1 MATWNARDYSQNS
14 SAQQKWAH
22 ELIDKLHLRGDEHVL
37 DIGCGDGKVT
47 AELARRVPGGVV
59 VGIDNSRDMVWFARE
74 TFPESTHA
82 NLFFL
87 HCDAAAMQFQD
98 QFDVIF
104 SNAALHWI
112 VNHRPVL
119 QGISRA
125 LKPKGRIL
133 LQMGGRGNAAGVL
146 GVVNG
151 VASAPKWSKF
161 FQDFRFP
168 YGFHGP
174 EDYCDWLAES
184 GLAPQRIELI
194 PKDMIHA
201 SIDKFSGWFRT
212 TWMPWIQSVPE
223 DRREEFIETVIIRYL
238 SAHPVD
244 EIGRVH
250 VEMVRLE
257 VEARGPE

>member
-1 MATWNARDYSQNS
+1 MTTWNAQDYSQNS

-22 ELIDKLHLRGDEHVL
+22 ELIDKLHLRADEHVL

-47 AELARRVPGGVV
+47 AELARRASRGVV

-87 HCDAAAMQFQD
+87 HCDASAMQFQD

-125 LKPKGRIL
+125 LKPNGRIL

-146 GVVNG
+146 RAVND
-151 VASAPKWSKF
+151 VTSDANWSRF
-161 FQDFRFP
+161 FQAFRFP
-168 YGFHGP
+168 YGFHAP
-174 EDYCDWLAES
+174 EDYREWLQQA
-184 GLAPQRIELI
+184 GLAPQRVELI
-194 PKDMIHA
+194 PKDMIHT
-201 SIDKFSGWFRT
+201 SIDKFAGWFRT
-212 TWMPWIQSVPE
+212 TWMPWIQSVPA
-223 DRREEFIETVIIRYL
+223 DCREEFIETIVARYL
-238 SAHPVD
+238 SRHPVD
-244 EIGRVH
+244 EVGRVH

-257 VEARGPE
+257 VEAQKAQ